1 MSLWQA
7 LLLMGGVTTSILFF
21 FCHGKF
27 VPPVFEGPAGK
38 RDFFFFP
45 DDYTL
50 MLDLRTLAGFF

>member
-1 MSLWQA
+1 
-7 LLLMGGVTTSILFF
+7 MGGVTTSILFF

-38 RDFFFFP
+38 RDFFFFFP